1 MTTNREKRELIMQA
15 HMNSF
20 GIVVGLNVFEDI
32 YLSLFGVIVNSIL
45 SKLSFQGAIEGFY
58 NSVVI
63 RVPLRLM
70 L

>member
-1 MTTNREKRELIMQA
+1 
-15 HMNSF
+15 MNSF